1 MIAIKE
7 NELKQILTDI
17 KDFVIVTGS
26 YAEGTQ
32 TLNSDIDFYIKFKPE
47 DEVNLEA
54 DYVEDTYCMPLIRYF
69 EKKEY
74 HIDSVYVDSFH
85 IDDTIIPLEFSS
97 SYIVDENNVFE
108 IDVLGVKMK
117 ASLSL
122 FKRLRLNSKP
132 FFIF

>member
-1 MIAIKE
+1 ME
-7 NELKQILTDI
+7 HLKQILNDI

-32 TLNSDIDFYIKFKPE
+32 TVDSDIDFYIMSKPD
-47 DEVNLEA
+47 DEVNPEA

-69 EKKEY
+69 ESKGY
-74 HIDSVYVDSFH
+74 AIGSVYIDSFH

-97 SYIVDENNVFE
+97 SYVIDENNTFE

-117 ASLSL
+117 ASHSL
-122 FKRLRLNSKP
+122 YNGEKHK
-132 FFIF
+132 